1 MCHQEDVSSKENMKA
16 NDWTFEVDVSHKG
29 FEDTCTSSQNPKI
42 KNTWY
47 GWQHFNGTGTVSKSL
62 KGSGSGKLIYGNCLV
77 RAGRAD
83 NVVRVYLD
91 GVLLSQ
97 AGSGEVK
104 EVNFGYQDNDVLKLE
119 EPWAIIKIHRLEL
132 NCGKKDELHNVFLKI
147 MLF

>member
-1 MCHQEDVSSKENMKA
+1 MQA
-16 NDWTFEVDVSHKG
+16 NDWIFEIDLSHKG

-42 KNTWY
+42 TNTWY
-47 GWQHFNGTGTVSKSL
+47 GWQDLNGTGTVTKTL

-83 NVVRVYLD
+83 NVVKVYLD

-97 AGSGEVK
+97 AESGEVK
-104 EVNFGYQDNDVLKLE
+104 EVNFEYQDNDVLKLE

-132 NCGKKDELHNVFLKI
+132 NCGKNDKFHNKFLIIVFYQDFACLI
-147 MLF
+147 